1 MSQKCLSILNL
12 VFVLTA
18 VIMTFLPYPLSG
30 QAKADYNVT
39 VVGSDGYPVP
49 GAAVV
54 LKGTNTGFT
63 ADADGKCLIQGA
75 TPGMTA
81 VISCLGFDD
90 AEIELQSKSNV
101 RVVIRSS
108 NLSLDDV
115 VVVGYGTQ
123 RRKDLSGAITKLEG
137 DVLNEF
143 STTSVANALQGRVSG
158 VQVSSINGQ
167 PGADIQVR
175 IRGANSIKGSNEPLW
190 IINGFPG
197 NINMINTSDIESIE
211 VLKDASATA
220 IYGSRGANGVVI
232 VTTRH
237 AKEGKMAVSYN
248 GSIGVQTLSKQL
260 DMLSGNEYM
269 NYLNEK
275 AAIQGKDAVFENW
288 EIGSNEYDTN
298 WQNEVFHPAVITSHS
313 VNVTGGTR
321 TVQSSLG
328 LSYYDQEGIV
338 RKSGYQRLSFSAD
351 VNYNISDV
359 LSANGSIIYSHAD
372 QNRMSSQGGSRGTSV
387 IDAALTTSPLAT
399 PHYDDGTWNDF
410 QTQPSAGMNPIAY
423 LYEVKNNSYNN
434 RVMATAGL
442 TIRPLSGLSIQ
453 LSANVYNGQART
465 DYYKSTKYPNSN
477 GAASISLSE
486 NTDITSNNIVTYD
499 KDFGRHSLRIMGGV
513 TYEESTSKTV
523 GTGTAY
529 GFLSDATQTFDMDAA
544 GTKGLPTSSY
554 SNWKL
559 LSFLGRLNYNY
570 DNRYLLTV
578 NFRSDG
584 SSRYSI
590 DNKWGYFPSAAFA
603 WRASQEHFLRDLSWL
618 SNLKIRAGYGVTG
631 STAISPY
638 STQNTLESVN
648 VVFDKTTESAQKL
661 KDTYLGG
668 LKWEST
674 AQFNTGFDVSFFKER
689 LSITADYYVKKTTNL
704 LNDVEMP
711 RSSGYTTALR
721 NIGSIRNSGVEVQLD
736 ARIIDKTFKWD
747 FGANFSLNRSEV
759 LKLADGN
766 DIFGGTVSN
775 TIISDQLNI
784 MREGEQMY
792 LFYGYVEEGYDDN
805 GQIVYKDT
813 DKDGSVTPADK
824 AIIGN
829 PNPDFLL
836 NFNTTFSYKGFA
848 LSAFFQGSFGNELYN
863 LTAASLGYDYTYNT
877 NVLKDVFYDHW
888 NSKNLDAKYPN
899 LISNL
904 NLKMSDRFV
913 EDGSYLRL
921 KNLELSYDIPVRK
934 TTFIHKAI
942 VSVSAQNLL
951 TITSYPMWNPDVN
964 ANGGD
969 SSIVQGVDSNCY
981 PIARTFT
988 VGCKLV
994 F

>member
-1 MSQKCLSILNL
+1 MSQKCLSIRN
-12 VFVLTA
+12 VVSVLAA
-18 VIMTFLPYPLSG
+18 VIMTFLPWSLLG
-30 QAKADYNVT
+30 QSKTDYSMT
-39 VVGSDGYPVP
+39 IVGSDGFPVP

-54 LKGTNTGFT
+54 LKGTKTGFT
-63 ADADGKCLIQGA
+63 ADFDGKCVV
-75 TPGMTA
+75 PGVSSGTT
-81 VISCLGFDD
+81 VVVSCLGFDD
-90 AEIELQSKSNV
+90 VEITLQSKSNV
-101 RVVIRSS
+101 KVVMRSS
-108 NLSLDDV
+108 SLSLDDV

-123 RRKDLSGAITKLEG
+123 RKKDLSGAITKVGG
-137 DVLNEF
+137 DVLNEY

-232 VTTRH
+232 VTTKH

-260 DMLSGNEYM
+260 EMLSGNDYM
-269 NYLNEK
+269 NYLNDK
-275 AAIQGKDAVFENW
+275 AAIQGKKAVFEDW
-288 EIGSNEYDTN
+288 EIESNEYDTN
-298 WQNEVFHPAVITSHS
+298 WQDEVFHPAVTTSHS
-313 VNVTGGTR
+313 VNVSGGTQK
-321 TVQSSLG
+321 VQSSLG
-328 LSYYDQEGIV
+328 LSYYDQDGIV
-338 RKSGYQRLSFSAD
+338 RNSGYQRLSFSSD
-351 VNYNISDV
+351 VNYNISKV
-359 LSANGSIIYSHAD
+359 FSASGSIIYSHSD

-410 QTQPSAGMNPIAY
+410 QTQPAAGMNPISY
-423 LYEVKNNSYNN
+423 LNEVKNNSYNN

-442 TIRPLSGLSIQ
+442 TIRPLEGLSVQ
-453 LSANVYNGQART
+453 LSANVYNGQARS
-465 DYYKSTKYPNSN
+465 DYYKSTKYPNSK

-486 NTDITSNNIVTYD
+486 STDITSNNIVTYE
-499 KDFGRHSLRIMGGV
+499 KNLGRHSFSVMGGV

-544 GTKGLPTSSY
+544 DTKGLPTSSY

-584 SSRYSI
+584 SSRYSAG
-590 DNKWGYFPSAAFA
+590 NKWGCFPSAAFA
-603 WRASQEHFLRDLSWL
+603 WRASQEHFLRNVSWL
-618 SNLKIRAGYGVTG
+618 SDLKIRAGYGVTG

-648 VVFDKTTESAQKL
+648 VVFDKTTEAAQKL

-674 AQFNTGFDVSFFKER
+674 SQINTGFDASFFKER
-689 LSITADYYVKKTTNL
+689 LSITADYYLKKTTNL

-721 NIGSIRNSGVEVQLD
+721 NIGSIRNSGVELQLD
-736 ARIIDKTFKWD
+736 ARILDKAFKWD
-747 FGANFSLNRSEV
+747 FGVNFSLNRSKI

-775 TIISDQLNI
+775 TIVSDQLNI

-792 LFYGYVEEGYDDN
+792 LFYGYIEEGYDAN
-805 GQIVYKDT
+805 GQIVYKDI
-813 DKDGSVTPADK
+813 DEDGSVTPIDK
-824 AIIGN
+824 TIIGN

-836 NFNTTFSYKGFA
+836 NFNTAFSFKGFK
-848 LSAFFQGSFGNELYN
+848 LSAFFQGSFGNDLYN

-877 NVLKDVFYDHW
+877 NVLKDVYYDHW
-888 NSKNLDAKYPN
+888 TSDNPDAKYPN

-913 EDGSYLRL
+913 EDGTYLRL
-921 KNLELSYDIPVRK
+921 KNLELSYDVPLREMNI
-934 TTFIHKAI
+934 IHKAQ
-942 VSVSAQNLL
+942 VSISAQNLL
-951 TITSYPMWNPDVN
+951 TLTSYPMWNPDVN

-981 PIARTFT
+981 PVARTIT
-988 VGCKLV
+988 IGCKLV